1 MPILKG
7 IRLIISLLLPRLDE
21 QKIGV
26 YLFLNLYTG
35 AAYAAAIPFFA
46 ENMFYEF
53 KGNLFFTDTF
63 LAAEQKG
70 MG

>member
-26 YLFLNLYTG
+26 YQFFNLDTG
-35 AAYAAAIPFFA
+35 AAYAAAITFFA

-63 LAAEQKG
+63 LAGEQKG